1 MRADQA
7 GGKAME
13 VTVALDDAVAVVTL
27 NRPERLNAVNTALRG
42 ALIATLGQL
51 DADPAVGAIVITG
64 AGERAFSAGQDL
76 TESAAL
82 TPHTVIA
89 WLEHQ
94 RAMYQSVRA
103 LTKGCVAAYNGIA
116 AGAGFQIGL
125 CADLR
130 IGHPGIRIGQ
140 PEVRAGLA
148 SIVGSYLMSLHVG
161 LGINQQLSLT
171 GALID
176 GTRAYEVGLLNHL
189 VPAEQ
194 VLPRAIQEAR
204 GLAALPRT
212 ALRLTKER
220 FRQVTQPGFDEACAA
235 IIRFQL
241 ETYVGGEPQAV
252 QSAFLASRGG

>member
-1 MRADQA
+1 
-7 GGKAME
+7 
-13 VTVALDDAVAVVTL
+13 VA
-27 NRPERLNAVNTALRG
+27 
-42 ALIATLGQL
+42 
-51 DADPAVGAIVITG
+51 AIVITG

-76 TESAAL
+76 SESAAL
-82 TPHTVIA
+82 EPATVIG
-89 WLEHQ
+89 WLNHQ
-94 RAMYQSVRA
+94 RAMYQAVRA
-103 LTKGCVAAYNGIA
+103 LTKGCVVAYNGLA

-130 IGHPGIRIGQ
+130 IGHPSIRLGQ

-161 LGINQQLSLT
+161 MAINQQLSLT

-189 VPAEQ
+189 VPAAE
-194 VLPRAIQEAR
+194 VLPRAIKEAR
-204 GLAALPRT
+204 GLAAIPRT

-220 FRQVTQPGFDEACAA
+220 FRQATQPGFDDACAA

-241 ETYVGGEPQAV
+241 EAYVGGEPQAV
-252 QSAFLASRGG
+252 QRAFLARRRD